1 MPEIDQELA
10 RLGAPIIA
18 AFTPHLLPLDQGEL
32 LSCYVTPTRP
42 VGQSELDLWY
52 VDRYGSEP
60 FIDLVERPPG
70 VRDVRETNVCAIHAH
85 ADERTGKVFVF
96 AAIDNLWKGTSSQA
110 VANLNL
116 MFGYP
121 EGRGIS

>member
-1 MPEIDQELA
+1 
-10 RLGAPIIA
+10 
-18 AFTPHLLPLDQGEL
+18 
-32 LSCYVTPTRP
+32 
-42 VGQSELDLWY
+42 
-52 VDRYGSEP
+52 
-60 FIDLVERPPG
+60 
-70 VRDVRETNVCAIHAH
+70 VRDVRETNVCAIHTH

-110 VANLNL
+110 LANLNL

>member
-1 MPEIDQELA
+1 
-10 RLGAPIIA
+10 
-18 AFTPHLLPLDQGEL
+18 
-32 LSCYVTPTRP
+32 
-42 VGQSELDLWY
+42 
-52 VDRYGSEP
+52 
-60 FIDLVERPPG
+60 

-116 MFGYP
+116 MFGLP
-121 EGRGIS
+121 EGRGIE